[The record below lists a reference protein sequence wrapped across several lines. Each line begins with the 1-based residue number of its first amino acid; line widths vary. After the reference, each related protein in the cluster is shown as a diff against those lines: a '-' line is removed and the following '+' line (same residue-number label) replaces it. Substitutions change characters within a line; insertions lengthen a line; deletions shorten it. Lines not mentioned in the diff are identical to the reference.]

1 MLRSPFFYFIILLF
15 LFSCEEKKPISP
27 KTDPIRKEAFALRN
41 KAIENY
47 EKQNFNTAFY
57 DFNKSKKLYEI
68 LKDTAN
74 IGYILLQTSMIQQIN
89 GDYYGS
95 KETLTEALSY
105 AKNSIYTASINT
117 NLGIAD
123 KELSLY
129 DDAIFYYKK
138 AANDYTNPL
147 SKQAPIQNIAAVY
160 IQQKKY
166 AKAIPIL
173 DSLLQS
179 LSSKDLK
186 EKAIPSDKSILL
198 DNLGYAYFKNGEEYK
213 GFHLM
218 SEGLQI
224 RIDTKDTYG
233 SIESYLHLADYYSKK
248 NKKESDENA
257 LLAYKASTKLNSIDE
272 RLEALQ
278 ILISNDNSSNTPK
291 FTQKYFTLNDSIIK
305 VRNNFKNKSAK
316 IKYDA
321 KKEKDENE
329 KLRLE
334 KAENQLSLQRAKYLK
349 IVFVIVFG
357 FLVILIFILIRY
369 YKNKNKAIE
378 FKTSYNTETRIAKK
392 IHDELAND
400 VFQVIAFTES
410 QPLYA
415 ESTKENL
422 LQKLDD
428 IYSRV
433 RGISRENNSIDTGKN
448 FTRTIKE
455 MLSAYNTR
463 ERNIMVTNLENIH
476 WENIDNIKKITISRV
491 LQELMVNMKKH
502 SEANIVVIKFES
514 DQKSISINYR
524 DNGKGCEKS
533 MIVKNGLQNM
543 FNRVLAVNGTI
554 DIETEPDR
562 GFKVKI
568 SMPEQTQIKASK
580 ENSVIY
586 KLKNLS
592 EFV

>member
-15 LFSCEEKKPISP
+15 AFSCQEKKTVNINSDS
-27 KTDPIRKEAFALRN
+27 TREEALSLRT

-47 EKQNFNTAFY
+47 EKQNFNSSFY
-57 DFNKSKKLYEI
+57 EFNKSKQLYET
-68 LKDTAN
+68 LKDSAN
-74 IGYILLQTSMIQQIN
+74 IGYILIQIACIQQVN

-95 KETLTEALSY
+95 KETATEALPY
-105 AKNSIYTASINT
+105 VKKNNAYRADIN
-117 NLGIAD
+117 NIFGIAD

-138 AANDYTNPL
+138 AVNGYTSPVG
-147 SKQAPIQNIAAVY
+147 KQMSLNNIAVVY

-166 AKAIPIL
+166 DKAITL
-173 DSLLQS
+173 LESLLR
-179 LSSKDLK
+179 KKILK
-186 EKAIPSDKSILL
+186 EKDQAARRSIVI
-198 DNLGYAYFKNGEEYK
+198 DNLGYAYFKKGMDEK
-213 GFHLM
+213 GFLLM
-218 SEGLQI
+218 NEALLLRNEI
-224 RIDTKDTYG
+224 KDTYG

-248 NKKESDENA
+248 DFQKSDANA
-257 LLAYKASTKLNSIDE
+257 LAAYNTATKLNSVDE

-278 ILISNDNSSNTPK
+278 ILVSNNHSAQDSK
-291 FTQKYFTLNDSIIK
+291 YVQKYFTLNDSIIK

-321 KKEKDENE
+321 KKEKDENA

-334 KAENQLSLQRAKYLK
+334 KAENLLALQKATYTR
-349 IVFVIVFG
+349 IVFVILFI
-357 FLVILIFILIRY
+357 FLVILIAILIRY

-400 VFQVIAFTES
+400 VFNVIAFAES
-410 QPLYA
+410 QPLSK

-433 RGISRENNSIDTGKN
+433 RGISKENNKIETGAAFTKSIKD
-448 FTRTIKE
+448 
-455 MLSAYNTR
+455 MLSTYNTR

-476 WENIDNIKKITISRV
+476 WETVDEVKKIAISRI

-502 SEANIVVIKFES
+502 SQANLVVIKFDS
-514 DQKSISINYR
+514 DQKSILINYT
-524 DNGKGCEKS
+524 DNGKGCDKTE
-533 MIVKNGLQNM
+533 MVKNGLQNM
-543 FNRVLAVNGTI
+543 ESRIQAIKGN
-554 DIETEPDR
+554 IEFDTEPDK
-562 GFKVKI
+562 GFKARI
-568 SMPEQTQIKASK
+568 SMPK
-580 ENSVIY
+580 
-586 KLKNLS
+586 
-592 EFV
+592 